1 MSESL
6 TIEKNP
12 RIASY
17 TVPAET
23 WTLSILLIVLALV
36 DRFVG
41 TDQMHNIVDVA
52 LIAVF
57 AISALDFVVPFLRP
71 NSILGGARLK
81 SAALAGAALLA
92 WLA

>member
-17 TVPAET
+17 CVPAET
-23 WTLSILLIVLALV
+23 WILSILLIVLALA
-36 DRFVG
+36 DRFLG
-41 TDQMHNIVDVA
+41 TDQMHAIVDVT

-57 AISALDFVVPFLRP
+57 AINALDFVIPFIRP
-71 NSILGGARLK
+71 NSILGGAQLK